1 MDLLR
6 TKMAPISEAAWN
18 QINEQARRFLHTN
31 LSIRKFVDVSGPH
44 GWEYSAVPEGRLNIP
59 KNQPAGEVS
68 YGVHRVQ
75 PLIET
80 RIPFELD
87 VWELDNA
94 VRGAQD
100 IELGT
105 LEQAAKKIAL
115 FEEKAIYDGFEEGAL
130 KGLRGII
137 EHDKIPLSPKPENFL
152 EGVSKG
158 ITTLLSVAVEGPY
171 ALVVSPEIWRILANY
186 SEGYPLKKHVEK
198 LLDGPVIYSAA
209 INDAFL
215 VSLRGGDME
224 LVIGQDFS
232 IGYLSHTPEKV
243 KLYFTES
250 FTFRVFDPTV
260 MVNLELKK

>member
-1 MDLLR
+1 
-6 TKMAPISEAAWN
+6 
-18 QINEQARRFLHTN
+18 
-31 LSIRKFVDVSGPH
+31 
-44 GWEYSAVPEGRLNIP
+44 
-59 KNQPAGEVS
+59 
-68 YGVHRVQ
+68 VQ

-215 VSLRGGDME
+215 V
-224 LVIGQDFS
+224 IGQDFS